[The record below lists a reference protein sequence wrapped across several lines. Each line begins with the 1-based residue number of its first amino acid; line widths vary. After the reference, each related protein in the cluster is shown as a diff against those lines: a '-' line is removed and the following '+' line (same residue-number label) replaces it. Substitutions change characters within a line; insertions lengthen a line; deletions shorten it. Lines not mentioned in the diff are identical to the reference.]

1 MISLR
6 KCLFNW
12 FLLLPISFAFSNV
25 TVTIGDADVS
35 GYTSDIVVPVSIENP
50 VNTVGGLQFDILSTP
65 DLLLLSSVSA
75 IDADNFS
82 ADYNV
87 LDDGSARV
95 VFYSNNGSGIAAG
108 GNGTVINLHYNGSD
122 ILSAFFELEGYALT
136 VSDEDGAII
145 GGQINS
151 GSLTIGDVVTMSAT
165 SDTGD
170 ISEEVM
176 IDIHLGN
183 SGLVGGLQ
191 FDIADSPNYIDV
203 IGLTTTER
211 STGFNIDFNELAN
224 GLTRVIMYNAENSN
238 IEIGTGS
245 IARLQM
251 VIHENAY
258 NSNVGIN
265 FENVTITD
273 AIGGSYFIESIDSGT
288 VTVSPGYIE
297 EPHNLQA
304 QDGMDAEVLLS
315 WDAPYGPIPQEFEED
330 FEEGSVPEGWVATTN
345 SAQGWF
351 ITQDGSSDFW
361 SIPSHSWYMCSN
373 DDMANDDGSAD
384 YLILPPLNV
393 SGADNISLNFA
404 SYYDGSY
411 SQTAHIAVSTDGTNF
426 TEVST
431 LNAASEW
438 VMESVDLSEYGGA
451 ANLYIAF
458 HANDNGA
465 WASGWA
471 VDDVLVSFA
480 VLNTQRAL
488 HYNLTELGQWAVSAP
503 KEDILLEFGGGI
515 PLGQKFD
522 LENPIFTT
530 ERPVDIDAYKIY
542 KSLSSNSDFEE
553 IAEVN
558 GDVTTYSDDD
568 VVNSTTYYYKVTA
581 IYPDGSE
588 SGATNT
594 VSATPVEWVELSM
607 DNGSSLSGQMDTI
620 DFYIN
625 NETELGLFYFEI
637 MDYPNVM
644 NGLNILPTERT
655 SSWALEIA
663 DQGDGTIAIT
673 GISIGD
679 PLLPG
684 DGAVCRAVLYPVA
697 EEEMTVNLSF
707 TSGTAIQDVGYVDL
721 NWTADGAI
729 YTVGIETQ
737 FLSLYGGYAL
747 PGEQTTGSVFMETT
761 QPVYALEFD
770 IIADPPF
777 LTGVNLD
784 FSQLIDLDNWSVSG
798 SDIGIGYRITA
809 FDNSGSNPINPGIRH
824 LADVDYSVFND
835 IPEGTIVD
843 ITVSD
848 PVIADVNNLPMVT
861 QSTPHSFYIGQPPAG
876 CTIENASG
884 QLTPGGTGVF
894 EIHMEN
900 TETINILEF
909 EIMDMPNNMVIT
921 NVTPLGRFDD
931 GTIDGGTGETEEG
944 NFYFLGYDFA
954 SAIEPGEGAILEV
967 EVEFT
972 ENLDNSSIIFMISSI
987 SAGDVNAVPV
997 TIIADDF
1004 GQFSGYLNTFVEGSL
1019 PKEFTL
1025 HSNYPNPFNPSTV
1038 ISYDLSRETAVKL
1051 NVYDM
1056 KGRRINALVNQVQ
1069 SAGRHHVRWNAKDA
1083 RGNGISAGVYL
1094 YRLEAGGKVFT
1105 EKMIFMK

>member
-238 IEIGTGS
+238 IEIGTGP

-503 KEDILLEFGGGI
+503 KEEILLEFGGGI

>member
-25 TVTIGDADVS
+25 IVTIGDADVS

-238 IEIGTGS
+238 IEIGTGP

-251 VIHENAY
+251 VIHEDAY

-503 KEDILLEFGGGI
+503 KEDVLLEFGGGI

-530 ERPVDIDAYKIY
+530 ERPVDIDAYRIY

>member
-238 IEIGTGS
+238 IEIGTGP

-503 KEDILLEFGGGI
+503 KEEILLEFGGGI

-848 PVIADVNNLPMVT
+848 PVIADGNNLPMVT

>member
-238 IEIGTGS
+238 IEIGTGP

-503 KEDILLEFGGGI
+503 KEDVLLEFGGGI

-972 ENLDNSSIIFMISSI
+972 ESLDNSSIIFMISSI

-1038 ISYDLSRETAVKL
+1038 ISYDLSRETSVKL

>member
-238 IEIGTGS
+238 IEIGTGP

-503 KEDILLEFGGGI
+503 KEDVLLEFGGGI

-848 PVIADVNNLPMVT
+848 PVIADGNNLPMVT
-861 QSTPHSFYIGQPPAG
+861 ESTPHSFYIGQPPAG

-972 ENLDNSSIIFMISSI
+972 ESLDNSSIIFMISSI

>member
-25 TVTIGDADVS
+25 TVTIGDVDVS

-50 VNTVGGLQFDILSTP
+50 VNTVGGIQFDILSTP

-82 ADYNV
+82 ADYNI

-108 GNGTVINLHYNGSD
+108 GNGTLINLHYNGSD

-224 GLTRVIMYNAENSN
+224 GLTRVIMYNAENNN
-238 IEIGTGS
+238 IEIGTGP

-258 NSNVGIN
+258 NSNIGIN

-273 AIGGSYFIESIDSGT
+273 AIGGAYFIESIDSGT

-330 FEEGSVPEGWVATTN
+330 FEEGSVPAGWVATTN

-438 VMESVDLSEYGGA
+438 VMESVDLSEYGGV

-503 KEDILLEFGGGI
+503 KEEILLEFGGGI

-522 LENPIFTT
+522 LDNPIFTT

-558 GDVTTYSDDD
+558 GDVNTYSDDD

-594 VSATPVEWVELSM
+594 ISATPVEWVELSM

-625 NETELGLFYFEI
+625 NESELGLFYFEI

-737 FLSLYGGYAL
+737 FLNLYGGYAL

-861 QSTPHSFYIGQPPAG
+861 ESTPHSFYIGQPPAG

-909 EIMDMPNNMVIT
+909 EIMDMPNNMVII

-967 EVEFT
+967 EVEFS

-1004 GQFSGYLNTFVEGSL
+1004 GQFSGYLNTLVEGSL

>member
-238 IEIGTGS
+238 IEIGTGP

-503 KEDILLEFGGGI
+503 KEDVLLEFGGGI

-522 LENPIFTT
+522 LDNPIFTI

-967 EVEFT
+967 EVEFS

-1004 GQFSGYLNTFVEGSL
+1004 GQFSGYLNTLVEGSL

>member
-238 IEIGTGS
+238 IEIGTGP

-503 KEDILLEFGGGI
+503 KEDVLLEFGGGI

-530 ERPVDIDAYKIY
+530 ERPVDIDAYKVY

-594 VSATPVEWVELSM
+594 VFATPVEWVELSM

>member
-238 IEIGTGS
+238 IEIGTGP

-503 KEDILLEFGGGI
+503 KEDVLLEFGGGI

-625 NETELGLFYFEI
+625 NESELGLFYFEI

-967 EVEFT
+967 EVEFS

>member
-203 IGLTTTER
+203 IGLTTT
-211 STGFNIDFNELAN
+211 DFNELAN

-238 IEIGTGS
+238 IEIGTGP

-503 KEDILLEFGGGI
+503 KEDVLLEFGGGI

-1069 SAGRHHVRWNAKDA
+1069 NAGRHHVRWNAKDA

>member
-238 IEIGTGS
+238 IEIGTGP

-503 KEDILLEFGGGI
+503 KEDVLLEFGGGI

-737 FLSLYGGYAL
+737 FLNLYGGYAL

>member
-12 FLLLPISFAFSNV
+12 FLLLPISFALSNV

-238 IEIGTGS
+238 IEIGTGP

-503 KEDILLEFGGGI
+503 KEDVLLEFGGGI

-848 PVIADVNNLPMVT
+848 PVIADGNNLPMVT

-1069 SAGRHHVRWNAKDA
+1069 NAGRHHVRWNAKDA

>member
-165 SDTGD
+165 SGTGD

-238 IEIGTGS
+238 IEIGTGP

-503 KEDILLEFGGGI
+503 KEDVLLEFGGGI

-594 VSATPVEWVELSM
+594 VFATPVEWVELSM

>member
-25 TVTIGDADVS
+25 IVTIGDADVS

-238 IEIGTGS
+238 IEIGTGP

-503 KEDILLEFGGGI
+503 KEDVLLEFGGGI

>member
-238 IEIGTGS
+238 IEIGTGP

-503 KEDILLEFGGGI
+503 KEDVLLEFGGGI

-967 EVEFT
+967 EVEFS

>member
-238 IEIGTGS
+238 IEIGTGP

-503 KEDILLEFGGGI
+503 KEDVLLEFGGGI

-848 PVIADVNNLPMVT
+848 PVIADGNNLPMVT
-861 QSTPHSFYIGQPPAG
+861 ESTPHSFYIGQPPAG
-876 CTIENASG
+876 VTIENASG

-1004 GQFSGYLNTFVEGSL
+1004 GQFSGYLNTLVEGSL

>member
-25 TVTIGDADVS
+25 TVTIGDVDVS

-50 VNTVGGLQFDILSTP
+50 VNTVGGIQFDILSTP

-238 IEIGTGS
+238 IEIGTGP

-503 KEDILLEFGGGI
+503 KEDVLLEFGGGI

-861 QSTPHSFYIGQPPAG
+861 ESTPHSFYIGQPPAG

>member
-203 IGLTTTER
+203 IGFTTTER

-238 IEIGTGS
+238 IEIGTGP

-503 KEDILLEFGGGI
+503 KEDVLLEFGGGI

-972 ENLDNSSIIFMISSI
+972 ESLDNSSIIFMISSI

>member
-238 IEIGTGS
+238 IEIGTGP

-503 KEDILLEFGGGI
+503 KEEILLEFGGGI

-972 ENLDNSSIIFMISSI
+972 ESLDNSSIIFMISSI

-1004 GQFSGYLNTFVEGSL
+1004 GQFSGYLNTLVEGSL

>member
-25 TVTIGDADVS
+25 IVTIGDADVS

-238 IEIGTGS
+238 IEIGTGP

-251 VIHENAY
+251 VIHEDAY

-503 KEDILLEFGGGI
+503 KEDVLLEFGGGI

>member
-238 IEIGTGS
+238 IEIGTGP

-503 KEDILLEFGGGI
+503 KEDVLLEFGGGI

>member
-238 IEIGTGS
+238 IEIGTGP

-503 KEDILLEFGGGI
+503 KED
-515 PLGQKFD
+515 
-522 LENPIFTT
+522 
-530 ERPVDIDAYKIY
+530 
-542 KSLSSNSDFEE
+542 
-553 IAEVN
+553 
-558 GDVTTYSDDD
+558 
-568 VVNSTTYYYKVTA
+568 
-581 IYPDGSE
+581 
-588 SGATNT
+588 
-594 VSATPVEWVELSM
+594 
-607 DNGSSLSGQMDTI
+607 
-620 DFYIN
+620 
-625 NETELGLFYFEI
+625 
-637 MDYPNVM
+637 
-644 NGLNILPTERT
+644 
-655 SSWALEIA
+655 
-663 DQGDGTIAIT
+663 
-673 GISIGD
+673 
-679 PLLPG
+679 
-684 DGAVCRAVLYPVA
+684 
-697 EEEMTVNLSF
+697 
-707 TSGTAIQDVGYVDL
+707 
-721 NWTADGAI
+721 
-729 YTVGIETQ
+729 
-737 FLSLYGGYAL
+737 
-747 PGEQTTGSVFMETT
+747 
-761 QPVYALEFD
+761 
-770 IIADPPF
+770 
-777 LTGVNLD
+777 
-784 FSQLIDLDNWSVSG
+784 
-798 SDIGIGYRITA
+798 
-809 FDNSGSNPINPGIRH
+809 
-824 LADVDYSVFND
+824 
-835 IPEGTIVD
+835 
-843 ITVSD
+843 
-848 PVIADVNNLPMVT
+848 
-861 QSTPHSFYIGQPPAG
+861 
-876 CTIENASG
+876 
-884 QLTPGGTGVF
+884 
-894 EIHMEN
+894 
-900 TETINILEF
+900 
-909 EIMDMPNNMVIT
+909 
-921 NVTPLGRFDD
+921 
-931 GTIDGGTGETEEG
+931 
-944 NFYFLGYDFA
+944 
-954 SAIEPGEGAILEV
+954 
-967 EVEFT
+967 
-972 ENLDNSSIIFMISSI
+972 
-987 SAGDVNAVPV
+987 
-997 TIIADDF
+997 
-1004 GQFSGYLNTFVEGSL
+1004 
-1019 PKEFTL
+1019 
-1025 HSNYPNPFNPSTV
+1025 
-1038 ISYDLSRETAVKL
+1038 
-1051 NVYDM
+1051 
-1056 KGRRINALVNQVQ
+1056 
-1069 SAGRHHVRWNAKDA
+1069 
-1083 RGNGISAGVYL
+1083 
-1094 YRLEAGGKVFT
+1094 
-1105 EKMIFMK
+1105 

>member
-25 TVTIGDADVS
+25 TVTIGDVDVS

-50 VNTVGGLQFDILSTP
+50 VNTVGGIQFDILSTP

-224 GLTRVIMYNAENSN
+224 GLTRVIMYNAENNN
-238 IEIGTGS
+238 IEIGTGP

-304 QDGMDAEVLLS
+304 QDGMDTEVLLS

-438 VMESVDLSEYGGA
+438 VMESVDLSEYGGV

-503 KEDILLEFGGGI
+503 KEEILLEFGGGI

-558 GDVTTYSDDD
+558 GNVTTYSDDD

-594 VSATPVEWVELSM
+594 ISATPVEWVELSM

-625 NETELGLFYFEI
+625 NESELGLFYFEI

-737 FLSLYGGYAL
+737 FLNLYGGYAL

-848 PVIADVNNLPMVT
+848 PVIADGNNLPMVT
-861 QSTPHSFYIGQPPAG
+861 ESTPHSFYIGQPPAG

-967 EVEFT
+967 EVEFS

-1004 GQFSGYLNTFVEGSL
+1004 GQFSGYLNTLVEGSL

>member
-238 IEIGTGS
+238 IEIGTGP

-503 KEDILLEFGGGI
+503 KEDVLLEFGGGI

-594 VSATPVEWVELSM
+594 ISATPVEWVELSM

>member
-224 GLTRVIMYNAENSN
+224 GLTRVIMYNAENNN

-503 KEDILLEFGGGI
+503 KEDVLLEFGGGI

-594 VSATPVEWVELSM
+594 ISATPVEWVELSM

>member
-224 GLTRVIMYNAENSN
+224 GLTRVIMYNAENNN

-503 KEDILLEFGGGI
+503 KEDVLLEFGGGI

>member
-25 TVTIGDADVS
+25 IVTIGDADVS

-238 IEIGTGS
+238 IEIGTGP

-503 KEDILLEFGGGI
+503 KEDVLLEFGGGI

-530 ERPVDIDAYKIY
+530 ERPVDIDAYRIY

>member
-203 IGLTTTER
+203 IGFTTTER

-238 IEIGTGS
+238 IEIGTGP

-488 HYNLTELGQWAVSAP
+488 HYDLTELGQWAVSAP
-503 KEDILLEFGGGI
+503 KEDVLLEFGGGI

-594 VSATPVEWVELSM
+594 ISATPVEWVELSM

-972 ENLDNSSIIFMISSI
+972 ENLDNLSIIFMISSI

>member
-25 TVTIGDADVS
+25 TVTIGDVDVS

-238 IEIGTGS
+238 IEIGTGP

-503 KEDILLEFGGGI
+503 KEDVLLEFGGGI

>member
-25 TVTIGDADVS
+25 TVTIGDVDVS

-50 VNTVGGLQFDILSTP
+50 VNTVGGIQFDILSTP
-65 DLLLLSSVSA
+65 DLLLLLSVSA

-224 GLTRVIMYNAENSN
+224 GLTRVIMYNAENNN

-304 QDGMDAEVLLS
+304 QDGMDTEVLLS

-438 VMESVDLSEYGGA
+438 VMESVDLSEYGGV

-503 KEDILLEFGGGI
+503 KEEILLEFGGGI

-522 LENPIFTT
+522 LENPILTT

-558 GDVTTYSDDD
+558 GNVTTYSDDD

-594 VSATPVEWVELSM
+594 ISATPVEWVELSM

-625 NETELGLFYFEI
+625 NESELGLFYFEI

-737 FLSLYGGYAL
+737 FLNLYGGYAL

-848 PVIADVNNLPMVT
+848 PVIADGNNLPMVT
-861 QSTPHSFYIGQPPAG
+861 ESTPHSFYIGQPPAG

-967 EVEFT
+967 EVEFS

-1004 GQFSGYLNTFVEGSL
+1004 GQFSGYLNTLVEGSL

>member
-1 MISLR
+1 
-6 KCLFNW
+6 
-12 FLLLPISFAFSNV
+12 LLLPISFAFSNV

-238 IEIGTGS
+238 IEIGTGP

-503 KEDILLEFGGGI
+503 KEDVLLEFGGGI

>member
-238 IEIGTGS
+238 IEIGTGP

-503 KEDILLEFGGGI
+503 KEDVLLEFGGGI

-848 PVIADVNNLPMVT
+848 PVIADGNNLPMVT

>member
-238 IEIGTGS
+238 IEIGTGP

-503 KEDILLEFGGGI
+503 KEDVLLEFGGGI

-972 ENLDNSSIIFMISSI
+972 ESLDNSSIIFMISSI

>member
-25 TVTIGDADVS
+25 TVTIGDVDVS

-50 VNTVGGLQFDILSTP
+50 VNTVGGIQFDILSTP

-238 IEIGTGS
+238 IEIGTGP

-438 VMESVDLSEYGGA
+438 VMESVDLSEYGGV

-503 KEDILLEFGGGI
+503 KEEILLEFGGGI

-594 VSATPVEWVELSM
+594 ISATPVEWVELSM

-848 PVIADVNNLPMVT
+848 PVIADGNNLPMVT
-861 QSTPHSFYIGQPPAG
+861 ESTPHSFYIGQPPAG

-967 EVEFT
+967 EVEFS

-1004 GQFSGYLNTFVEGSL
+1004 GQFSGYLNTLVEGSL

>member
-25 TVTIGDADVS
+25 TVTIGDVDVS

-50 VNTVGGLQFDILSTP
+50 VNTVGGIQFDILSTP

-238 IEIGTGS
+238 IEIGTGP

-438 VMESVDLSEYGGA
+438 VMESVDLSEYGGV

-503 KEDILLEFGGGI
+503 KEEILLEFGGGI

-594 VSATPVEWVELSM
+594 ISATPVEWVELSM

-737 FLSLYGGYAL
+737 FLNLYGGYAL

-848 PVIADVNNLPMVT
+848 PVIADGNNLPMVT
-861 QSTPHSFYIGQPPAG
+861 ESTPHSFYIGQPPAG

-1004 GQFSGYLNTFVEGSL
+1004 GQFSGYLNTLVEGSL

>member
-238 IEIGTGS
+238 IEIGTGP

-488 HYNLTELGQWAVSAP
+488 HYDLTELGQWAVSAP
-503 KEDILLEFGGGI
+503 KEDVLLEFGGGI

-594 VSATPVEWVELSM
+594 VFATPVEWVELSM

-625 NETELGLFYFEI
+625 NESELGLFYFEI

-972 ENLDNSSIIFMISSI
+972 ESLDNSSIIFMISSI

>member
-224 GLTRVIMYNAENSN
+224 GLTRVIMYNAENNN

-438 VMESVDLSEYGGA
+438 VMESVDLSEYGGV

-503 KEDILLEFGGGI
+503 KEEILLEFGGGI

-558 GDVTTYSDDD
+558 GNVTTYSDDD

-594 VSATPVEWVELSM
+594 ISATPVEWVELSM

-1004 GQFSGYLNTFVEGSL
+1004 GQFSGYLNTLVEGSL

-1069 SAGRHHVRWNAKDA
+1069 NAGRHHVRWNAKDA